1 MDPFNVNL
9 TGVQEPRDGGRKGGR
24 QQNWKLF
31 NDVIIAEGKCVY
43 TQWPAT
49 RPLVSVTGLAG
60 FLFFLSPTEK
70 PAGYE
75 LCGDR
80 IVQKTGRVNDAH
92 GIFLPSDGGRIRGGA
107 PLLHLR
113 SASPQ
118 LHPNHSAIASN
129 YAFISKL
136 CLGTAL
142 IFGGRE
148 RPRARTGRSP
158 LLHPAALPRHLE
170 QPHLK
175 FIRRLRFLC
184 RCGSG
189 SATVVG
195 LSEGVLLKVKRSLC
209 EHH

>member
-1 MDPFNVNL
+1 M
-9 TGVQEPRDGGRKGGR
+9 EGGKEGGR

-92 GIFLPSDGGRIRGGA
+92 GIFLPSDGGRIRGGPLSSISDLLRPSYTQIIQQLLLIMPLSRNYVLA
-107 PLLHLR
+107 PLLS
-113 SASPQ
+113 SAAERDREQ
-118 LHPNHSAIASN
+118 ELA
-129 YAFISKL
+129 
-136 CLGTAL
+136 AL
-142 IFGGRE
+142 LSS
-148 RPRARTGRSP
+148 T
-158 LLHPAALPRHLE
+158 LLPCPAA
-170 QPHLK
+170 
-175 FIRRLRFLC
+175 I
-184 RCGSG
+184 S
-189 SATVVG
+189 S
-195 LSEGVLLKVKRSLC
+195 SLI
-209 EHH
+209 